1 MLTEGSDL
9 WASALATL
17 NVEDRQRIAF
27 EGQDKLDVLTDLQ
40 TQSNAAKDESL
51 ENRWRF
57 RRPGRG
63 GKDETVVLRD
73 LFSKIVVWIDRFK
86 QVGDI
91 AVQYDPAHAALPWAG
106 VRFLLIV
113 NTPAYH
119 PISIY

>member
-40 TQSNAAKDESL
+40 TQSNAAKDKAL

-73 LFSKIVVWIDRFK
+73 LFSKIVVWVDRFK

-113 NTPAYH
+113 NTPAYL